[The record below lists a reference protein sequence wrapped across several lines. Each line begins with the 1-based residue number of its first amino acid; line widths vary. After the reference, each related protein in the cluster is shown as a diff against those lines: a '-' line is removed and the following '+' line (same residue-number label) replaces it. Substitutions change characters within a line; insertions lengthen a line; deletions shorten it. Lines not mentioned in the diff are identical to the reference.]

1 MSCYLITGGAGFFG
15 TVLKQHLLKQG
26 AECVSIDLEPDSFQ
40 HPRFTAYQGDI
51 NDDSL
56 MEKIFSV
63 HKPEAVFHCAA
74 LLAHVK
80 KDLKRLWH
88 ANVDGTRNVYDFALK
103 YDGKTIQNP
112 IFVGKFFHIR

>member
-63 HKPEAVFHCAA
+63 HKPEAGFFIVPPCWHMS
-74 LLAHVK
+74 
-80 KDLKRLWH
+80 KR
-88 ANVDGTRNVYDFALK
+88 
-103 YDGKTIQNP
+103 I
-112 IFVGKFFHIR
+112 